1 MHVTAEP
8 TKIDF
13 GRLIAIV
20 RNKNGEVQFD
30 DYDNIPKCF
39 HPSLTAEDWEYINQR
54 RAE

>member
-8 TKIDF
+8 SKTI
-13 GRLIAIV
+13 LLAIV
-20 RNKNGEVQFD
+20 YNKDGKPQFD
-30 DYDNIPKCF
+30 DFNNIPIEF